1 MELVDRL
8 KLYMDH
14 IGLPISQ
21 FADTAQIP
29 RPTLSQIL
37 SGRNRKISNELLEKL
52 HSAFPRLN
60 VSWLLFGDGEMEI
73 NDIPQIVPQSPQ
85 PSHVD
90 EQPKTQPQSAAYQ
103 TINSSSLFT
112 GILSGSTVAEA
123 QQHSQPNPT
132 STQQSVPQTFQS
144 NKTPRSAAPETNISL
159 TPDQSKKIQNII
171 VFYNDNSFEIFSPSS
186 N

>member
-8 KLYMDH
+8 KLYMEH

-73 NDIPQIVPQSPQ
+73 NGIPQIVPQAPQ
-85 PSHVD
+85 PA
-90 EQPKTQPQSAAYQ
+90 EQPKSQPQAPSYQ
-103 TINSSSLFT
+103 TINTSSIFGSLLGNT
-112 GILSGSTVAEA
+112 PIDDTE
-123 QQHSQPNPT
+123 QPA
-132 STQQSVPQTFQS
+132 PQTFQS
-144 NKTPRSAAPETNISL
+144 TKATRPATPETNISL
-159 TPDQSKKIQNII
+159 TPDISKKIQNII
-171 VFYNDNSFEIFSPSS
+171 VFYNDNSFEIFSPSP

>member
-8 KLYMDH
+8 KLYMEH

-73 NDIPQIVPQSPQ
+73 NGIPQIVPQSPQ
-85 PSHVD
+85 STD
-90 EQPKTQPQSAAYQ
+90 QPKAQAQSAVHQQFNA
-103 TINSSSLFT
+103 SSLFN
-112 GILSGSTVAEA
+112 GILGGTPVGETDALKHA
-123 QQHSQPNPT
+123 TPPQPQQAVSQ
-132 STQQSVPQTFQS
+132 SFQS
-144 NKTPRSAAPETNISL
+144 SGASRSVNSENHISL
-159 TPDQSKKIQNII
+159 SPDLSKKIQNII
-171 VFYNDNSFEIFSPSS
+171 VFYNDNSFEIFSPSQ

>member
-8 KLYMDH
+8 KIYMEH

-73 NDIPQIVPQSPQ
+73 NGIPQIVPQAPQ
-85 PSHVD
+85 PA
-90 EQPKTQPQSAAYQ
+90 EQQKSQPQSPSYQ
-103 TINSSSLFT
+103 AINASSLFN
-112 GILSGSTVAEA
+112 GILNSVQAPEAEPTPHPSSSPS
-123 QQHSQPNPT
+123 QHPA
-132 STQQSVPQTFQS
+132 PQTFQS
-144 NKTPRSAAPETNISL
+144 NKATRTTAPEANISL
-159 TPDQSKKIQNII
+159 TPDLSKKIQNII
-171 VFYNDNSFEIFSPSS
+171 VFYNDNSFEIFSPSP

>member
-8 KLYMDH
+8 KIYMEH

-73 NDIPQIVPQSPQ
+73 NGIPQIVPQAPQ
-85 PSHVD
+85 PA
-90 EQPKTQPQSAAYQ
+90 EQPKDQPQSSSYQ
-103 TINSSSLFT
+103 TFNPSSLFN
-112 GILSGSTVAEA
+112 GILNNPKPAETEQHPHPNTQASQQTV
-123 QQHSQPNPT
+123 
-132 STQQSVPQTFQS
+132 TQIFQS
-144 NKTPRSAAPETNISL
+144 SKAPRPASTENNISL
-159 TPDQSKKIQNII
+159 TPDLSKKIQNII
-171 VFYNDNSFEIFSPSS
+171 VFYNDNSFEIFSPST

>member
-8 KLYMDH
+8 KLYMEH

-73 NDIPQIVPQSPQ
+73 NGIPQIVPQSPQ
-85 PSHVD
+85 PSD
-90 EQPKTQPQSAAYQ
+90 QQKSQPQSTAYQ
-103 TINSSSLFT
+103 SFNASSLFG
-112 GILSGSTVAEA
+112 GILSGTASPESESIAHPTS
-123 QQHSQPNPT
+123 SQP
-132 STQQSVPQTFQS
+132 QQPAAQAFQS
-144 NKTPRSAAPETNISL
+144 NNASRTVNPENHISL
-159 TPDQSKKIQNII
+159 SPDLSKKIQNII
-171 VFYNDNSFEIFSPSS
+171 VFYNDNSFEIFSPSQ

>member
-8 KLYMDH
+8 KIYMEH

-73 NDIPQIVPQSPQ
+73 NGIPQIVPQVSQ
-85 PSHVD
+85 HA
-90 EQPKTQPQSAAYQ
+90 EQPKPQPETTTHQAF
-103 TINSSSLFT
+103 NPSSIFS
-112 GILSGSTVAEA
+112 GILNSTPSSEGEQVP
-123 QQHSQPNPT
+123 HSNPQTPQPT
-132 STQQSVPQTFQS
+132 ATQTFQS
-144 NKTPRSAAPETNISL
+144 SKATRQASPENNISL
-159 TPDQSKKIQNII
+159 TPDLSKKIQNII
-171 VFYNDNSFEIFSPSS
+171 VFYNDNSFEIFSPSA